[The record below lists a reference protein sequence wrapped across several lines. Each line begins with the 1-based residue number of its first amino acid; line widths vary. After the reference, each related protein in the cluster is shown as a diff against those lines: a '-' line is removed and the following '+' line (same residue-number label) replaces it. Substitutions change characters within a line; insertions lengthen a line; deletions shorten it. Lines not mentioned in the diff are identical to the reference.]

1 MKKNKLIVI
10 MATILA
16 VASCAYV
23 DHNSPKHFTKKKAHT
38 VQQPTFD
45 PTIGIEE
52 YDEDA
57 IEDYMDGM
65 KGVVQFLNAA
75 QTADSVVIMQGQM
88 LLGLTIGKMKTSK
101 VEIDFW
107 PYGARKKAWDIK
119 GSRLQKYNK
128 LVNEESARILNEP
141 SFSPQLKK
149 IVKSISLITKE
160 SLLAK

>member
-1 MKKNKLIVI
+1 MPQSKLIVI
-10 MATILA
+10 IPIILSIT
-16 VASCAYV
+16 SCAYV
-23 DHNSPKHFTKKKAHT
+23 DHNIPKHFNRDKTET
-38 VQQPTFD
+38 VHQPAFD
-45 PTIGIEE
+45 PTIGVEQ

-101 VEIDFW
+101 IEIDFW

-119 GSRLQKYNK
+119 GSRLQQYNK

-141 SFSPQLKK
+141 SFSPKLKK
-149 IVKSISLITKE
+149 IVKSINLITKE